1 MGLVAPWHV
10 GLQFP
15 DRGSN
20 PHPLHWQVASQLLDN
35 QGIQI
40 VIFNVAFVEEGG
52 WGKHPEKVNWAWVL
66 PTMCLA
72 VKIN

>member
-52 WGKHPEKVNWAWVL
+52 GGESTQRRLTGPGSYPLCVWQ
-66 PTMCLA
+66 
-72 VKIN
+72 